1 MKIFNPTNPKTQK
14 NNSGIEFLGFPTAL
28 IFVVLEES
36 EGSPIKTENSEGAE
50 KGSDRINNG
59 NRITTPNP

>member
-36 EGSPIKTENSEGAE
+36 EGSPIKTETQKVQKRVRTELIME
-50 KGSDRINNG
+50 IE
-59 NRITTPNP
+59 